1 MRARRGRA
9 GAAGFAGWT
18 AGLGILGIVTGSL
31 AGGACAPRVDP
42 ARDLQ
47 VLDVK
52 TGWFDAGIVGGK
64 NKLVPDISFV
74 LKNVSD
80 HPIRS
85 LQINLAFWR
94 RGEDGEFDDAF
105 VANALGRDGLAP
117 GAQTPP
123 IRLRGKVGYTG
134 EQPRA
139 EMLQHRLFV
148 DATAKVFVKSG
159 ASQWVLLGEF
169 PIERRLLTQ

>member
-1 MRARRGRA
+1 MRGRRARLA
-9 GAAGFAGWT
+9 VAAAAGSYLAAIVW
-18 AGLGILGIVTGSL
+18 GLG
-31 AGGACAPRVDP
+31 AGACAPPVDL
-42 ARDLQ
+42 ARAVQ
-47 VLDVK
+47 VVDVE
-52 TGWFDAGIVGGK
+52 TGWFDAGIVNGK
-64 NKLVPDISFV
+64 NKLVPDISFA

-80 HPIRS
+80 RPIRS

-94 RGEDGEFDDAF
+94 KGEDGEFDDAF
-105 VANALGRDGLAP
+105 VANALGGEGLAP
-117 GAQTPP
+117 GAQTPR

-148 DATAKVFVKSG
+148 DATAKLFVKSG

-169 PIERRLLTQ
+169 PIERRLLTR

>member
-1 MRARRGRA
+1 MSRRRAA
-9 GAAGFAGWT
+9 GAAAKGLGWV
-18 AGLGILGIVTGSL
+18 AGLVL
-31 AGGACAPRVDP
+31 AAAGLACGPSVDL

-47 VLDVK
+47 IVDVQ
-52 TGWFDAGIVGGK
+52 TGWFDAGVVAGK
-64 NKLVPDISFV
+64 NKLVPDISFA

-94 RGEDGEFDDAF
+94 KGEDGEFDDAF
-105 VANALGRDGLAP
+105 VANALGREGLAP
-117 GAQTPP
+117 GATTPP

-169 PIERRLLTQ
+169 PIERRLLTR